1 MPTYARREGGAY
13 ARGEPAG
20 ALRRDPGT
28 GLEILSHGDLHAHR
42 AVQRTAADGARES
55 RLLLLQLELDDAGDV
70 ARARVVHQLEG
81 VHRAVGLAHG
91 EDALGERVE
100 VARLARLLDDVG
112 FHCAQMLV
120 RGPRVRLSSKR

>member
-13 ARGEPAG
+13 ARGEPVE

-42 AVQRTAADGARES
+42 AVQKTAADGACER

-70 ARARVVHQLEG
+70 ARARVVHHLEG
-81 VHRAVGLAHG
+81 VHRSVGLAHG
-91 EDALGERVE
+91 ADAPGQRGE
-100 VARLARLLDDVG
+100 VARLARLL
-112 FHCAQMLV
+112 
-120 RGPRVRLSSKR
+120 